1 MHGGATW
8 CSASSPAPRSYR
20 LDQQDWGWED
30 AEGPKELDDVI
41 FAVVKNSYESLV
53 SLCTRLLCPPGRT
66 EAAFCAPLPTMLSE
80 VEGAVMALSVPA
92 ACQKENA

>member
-1 MHGGATW
+1 
-8 CSASSPAPRSYR
+8 
-20 LDQQDWGWED
+20 
-30 AEGPKELDDVI
+30 
-41 FAVVKNSYESLV
+41 
-53 SLCTRLLCPPGRT
+53 LCPPGRT